1 VSAVLNNSVSILQL
15 CCAWPIFKEDMT
27 PIASKARA
35 NIPEQTYG
43 GNVQIFCMLP
53 KAKHKNDERDETI
66 PLTTTDNYRKT
77 IKSIINKEQ

>member
-1 VSAVLNNSVSILQL
+1 
-15 CCAWPIFKEDMT
+15 MT
-27 PIASKARA
+27 PIASKART

-53 KAKHKNDERDETI
+53 KANHKNDERDETI
-66 PLTTTDNYRKT
+66 PLTTTDNYRKI